1 MRVIG
6 IGLFALIMSLNGFV
20 FGVIS
25 IQLVPLLEAAG
36 LAGATAVWVAS
47 LKGHGQFAGRVVEIF
62 FGRNLKAMTIAR
74 IAIAV
79 VPASLIVL
87 FFARGDLWQLVAFTL
102 LLGASQGVVTI
113 VRGAVPLA
121 LFGAQGYGAVLGLIA
136 TPILLVNAFS
146 PAIFA
151 LLVDQFGW
159 QISLYALFACSIATW
174 IAIEFMSRWY
184 QGTQSTARNHLA
196 TEA

>member
-1 MRVIG
+1 M
-6 IGLFALIMSLNGFV
+6 
-20 FGVIS
+20 
-25 IQLVPLLEAAG
+25 
-36 LAGATAVWVAS
+36 
-47 LKGHGQFAGRVVEIF
+47 VEIF

-74 IAIAV
+74 IAIGI

-102 LLGASQGVVTI
+102 LLGASQGIITI

-121 LFGAQGYGAVLGLIA
+121 LFGAQAYGAVLGLIA

-146 PAIFA
+146 PTIFA

-184 QGTQSTARNHLA
+184 QGAQSRARNHLA